1 MVDNLVEECYH
12 MNMRNYM
19 AFYRGRKMLLS
30 APTLLAAQTEAA
42 RRFGAKQRWNVA
54 VYLADVPVSTASLG

>member
-1 MVDNLVEECYH
+1 

-19 AFYRGRKMLLS
+19 AFYRGRKMLLT
-30 APTLLAAQTEAA
+30 AQTLLEAQTVAAQ
-42 RRFGAKQRWNVA
+42 RFGAKQPWNVA

>member
-1 MVDNLVEECYH
+1 

-19 AFYRGRKMLLS
+19 AFYQGRKMLLT
-30 APTLLAAQTEAA
+30 ADTLLQAQTEAA

>member
-1 MVDNLVEECYH
+1 